1 MLKVISWNQTTCLI
15 CCLFLVLSLLLNR
28 LIPAI
33 AMAIIFKFIMLIGFS
48 VRVNSLSS
56 TGKISWVQ
64 KKILQIDFC
73 LTLMN
78 IISALLIFG
87 LRKIQARYR
96 RRKRSKS

>member
-1 MLKVISWNQTTCLI
+1 MVKVISSNQTTSFI

-28 LIPAI
+28 LIPVI

-56 TGKISWVQ
+56 TGKIGWDQ
-64 KKILQIDFC
+64 KQILQIDFC
-73 LTLMN
+73 LTMN

-87 LRKIQARYR
+87 LRKNAGSI
-96 RRKRSKS
+96 